1 MGRYEWGKKDSVSV
15 IDDLKIEKG
24 KIVELEE
31 NTRKFPKKKA

>member
-1 MGRYEWGKKDSVSV
+1 MEKKDSVSV

>member
-1 MGRYEWGKKDSVSV
+1 MGKKDSVSV
-15 IDDLKIEKG
+15 IDDLKIEKR